1 MTTKK
6 TETPKTVI
14 VKKKR
19 AVGKSTT
26 SAKEV
31 VEVEDVTEP
40 TEEEIQ
46 ESMLSQAEAEF
57 IQSMKQGEL
66 PPEARGR
73 NQYIFHRQTGRKLI
87 SFKEIYQNRK
97 DAFEIWAKT
106 EEYALE
112 LFMKRTQWKKYK
124 GDTPCP
130 IPE

>member
-1 MTTKK
+1 MTKK
-6 TETPKTVI
+6 TETPKAKVTKAKATKDT
-14 VKKKR
+14 VKKKK
-19 AVGKSTT
+19 VKVEEI
-26 SAKEV
+26 EV
-31 VEVEDVTEP
+31 LE

-66 PPEARGR
+66 PPEARGS
-73 NQYIFHRQTGRKLI
+73 NQYIFHRETGRKLV

-97 DAFEIWAKT
+97 FAFEVWAKT

-112 LFMKRTQWKKYK
+112 LFMKRTKWKKYK

>member
-1 MTTKK
+1 MTKK
-6 TETPKTVI
+6 TETPKAKVTKDTVKDKK
-14 VKKKR
+14 VK
-19 AVGKSTT
+19 VEEI
-26 SAKEV
+26 EV
-31 VEVEDVTEP
+31 LE

-57 IQSMKQGEL
+57 IESMKQGEL

-73 NQYIFHRQTGRKLI
+73 NQYIFNRQTGRKLI

-97 DAFEIWAKT
+97 DAFEVWAKT